1 MNYRKSFAIIVHTH
15 YLINEQKNN
24 RKQTSYVNIKAI
36 EPIFTLASLVSYNLA
51 YKDSLATSNNDAIIH
66 YIRTAL
72 QSSPL
77 YIKYFKVISC
87 FKPKFEKCTQGI
99 ADKQKL

>member
-36 EPIFTLASLVSYNLA
+36 EPIFTLASLVSY
-51 YKDSLATSNNDAIIH
+51 
-66 YIRTAL
+66 
-72 QSSPL
+72 
-77 YIKYFKVISC
+77 V
-87 FKPKFEKCTQGI
+87 
-99 ADKQKL
+99 